1 MILKEKLVEFEK
13 KLDDLGLDF
22 VNFITSEQVFSKIR
36 ENIINSIKTELVKH
50 ELNYDNPG
58 LGFEKYYLGDSS
70 SPILKIIIRRTPEG
84 KFLKTN
90 SSINV
95 ELSIQKFK
103 LKKNLFG
110 VKKIHYDGY
119 FNFNLL
125 GFINWIQNK
134 YRIFGDDD
142 EYEGYADNLL
152 RDIWFSY
159 YLENENKLN
168 LNNSLLI
175 DLNKII
181 FSFINEMN
189 KIISDFN
196 NK

>member
-1 MILKEKLVEFEK
+1 MILKEKLIEFEK

-103 LKKNLFG
+103 LKKIYLG
-110 VKKIHYDGY
+110 LKKFIMMDISILIYWD
-119 FNFNLL
+119 LSI
-125 GFINWIQNK
+125 GFRINTESSETMMNMRVTQ
-134 YRIFGDDD
+134 
-142 EYEGYADNLL
+142 
-152 RDIWFSY
+152 
-159 YLENENKLN
+159 
-168 LNNSLLI
+168 
-175 DLNKII
+175 II
-181 FSFINEMN
+181 Y
-189 KIISDFN
+189 
-196 NK
+196 